1 MLNNEIKKY
10 LANIDQEK
18 KALVSFRG
26 EYEIAQK
33 IEGILKKNEKYEPTK
48 EDIAEQIAFDFMA
61 DYPSNNSGWE
71 TYYGPMSVLPNDKGQ
86 MVKYPSIRRV
96 DQEMLEYW
104 TERVKESKNPILSSR
119 YADLVVDFSPKVLSK
134 SADINLF
141 QKVIDSNIAIC
152 EKLLANPLDCK
163 TKIKRAL
170 ILAIQTNDQ
179 KRITETK
186 NTIIKLEKNIAIDDK
201 LGFWGFSFK
210 WLILDFSKKVT
221 LEDKERNELI
231 KEIEE
236 RLKREEK
243 NPWLTE
249 KAVSLLAEYY
259 AREKD
264 EKNLMRVLGIL
275 ENSLKTNERSNSDAL
290 LKTHAYEQIHEIYRK
305 YASSFAEAEKANKRL
320 SQEIGQLDL
329 DWNKSLKE
337 ISVETKIK
345 NEDIEKCLKG
355 IFGKN
360 KDDKLELV
368 MAKIAVSHL
377 PKKDAVKKQLDDVS
391 SKHPIQFLC
400 TKQIISDDGVPIA
413 KLSTLDED
421 YDNHFQSYALQYMQF
436 GSFFLSLTLDE
447 LRKKFSKEKILEYF
461 EKAVVFENEN
471 QEYLKRAISAYWDED
486 YLVASHLFNPL
497 IESGIRELVK
507 ICGGLVLVPDEKL
520 NGYKNVLLGGLLKN
534 DQIFENVFS
543 KSGHNILFYFR
554 LVLTEKLGMN
564 LRNDFAHGLEKKKF
578 FGRDASDRLFHI
590 LICLSVVRKKRE
602 IKAAAAPAVRALK
615 QKGKKEGG
623 LGEDF
628 CPFAIK
634 NRAFPLF
641 SD

>member
-1 MLNNEIKKY
+1 MLNDEVKKY
-10 LANIDQEK
+10 LESLEEDQ
-18 KALVSFRG
+18 KAPLSFHG
-26 EYEIAQK
+26 EHDIAQK
-33 IEGILKKNEKYEPTK
+33 IKDILKKDEKYEPTK
-48 EDIAEQIAFDFMA
+48 EDIAEQMAFDFMA
-61 DYPSNNSGWE
+61 DYPNDNSGWE
-71 TYYGPMSVLPNDKGQ
+71 TYHGPMFVLPNDKGQ
-86 MVKYPSIRRV
+86 MVEYPSIRRV

-104 TERVKESKNPILSSR
+104 IKRARESKNPILSSR
-119 YADLVVDFSPKVLSK
+119 YADLVVDFSLKVLSK
-134 SADINLF
+134 NADIDLF
-141 QKVIDSNIAIC
+141 QIVIDSNIAIC
-152 EKLLANPLDCK
+152 EKTLADPLDCK

-170 ILAIQTNDQ
+170 VLAIQTNDQ
-179 KRITETK
+179 ERISKTK
-186 NTIIKLEKNIAIDDK
+186 NTIIKLEKDIAIDDK
-201 LGFWGFSFK
+201 PGLWGFAFK
-210 WLILDFSKKVT
+210 WLILDFSKKVI
-221 LEDKERNELI
+221 LEDKEKNEII
-231 KEIEE
+231 KEIEG

-243 NPWLTE
+243 NPWLAE
-249 KAVSLLAEYY
+249 NAVSLLAEYY
-259 AREKD
+259 AKEKD

-345 NEDIEKCLKG
+345 NEDIKNYLKG
-355 IFGKN
+355 IFGEN
-360 KDDKLELV
+360 NDEKLEMV

-436 GSFFLSLTLDE
+436 GSFFLSLTMDE
-447 LRKKFSKEKILEYF
+447 LRKQFSKEKILEYF

-520 NGYKNVLLGGLLKN
+520 SEYKNVLLGGLLKN
-534 DQIFENVFS
+534 DQIFENIFS
-543 KSGHNILFYFR
+543 KSGHNVLFYFR

-564 LRNDFAHGLEKKKF
+564 LRNDFAHGLGKKKF

-590 LICLSVVRKKRE
+590 LIWLSVVRKKE
-602 IKAAAAPAVRALK
+602 
-615 QKGKKEGG
+615 
-623 LGEDF
+623 
-628 CPFAIK
+628 
-634 NRAFPLF
+634 N
-641 SD
+641 

>member
-1 MLNNEIKKY
+1 MLNSEVKKY
-10 LANIDQEK
+10 LESLEQDQ
-18 KALVSFRG
+18 KAPLTFHG
-26 EYEIAQK
+26 EHEIAQK
-33 IEGILKKNEKYEPTK
+33 IKDILKKDERYEPTK
-48 EDIAEQIAFDFMA
+48 EDIAEQMAFDFMS
-61 DYPSNNSGWE
+61 DYPNDNSGWD
-71 TYYGPMSVLPNDKGQ
+71 TYHGPMFVLPNDKGQ
-86 MVKYPSIRRV
+86 MVEYPSIRRV
-96 DQEMLEYW
+96 NQEMLEYW
-104 TERVKESKNPILSSR
+104 TKRAKESKNPILSSR
-119 YADLVVDFSPKVLSK
+119 YADLVVDFSLKVLSK
-134 SADINLF
+134 KADIDLF
-141 QKVIDSNIAIC
+141 QIVIDSNNIIC
-152 EKLLANPLDCK
+152 EKSLADPLDCK

-179 KRITETK
+179 KRISKTK
-186 NTIIKLEKNIAIDDK
+186 NTIIKLEKDIAVDDK
-201 LGFWGFSFK
+201 PGLWGFAFK
-210 WLILDFSKKVT
+210 WLILDFSKKVA
-221 LEDKERNELI
+221 LEDAEKKGLL

-243 NPWLTE
+243 NPWLAE
-249 KAVSLLAEYY
+249 NAVSLLAEYY

-264 EKNLMRVLGIL
+264 EENLMRVLGIL
-275 ENSLKTNERSNSDAL
+275 ENSLKTDERSNSDAL

-305 YASSFAEAEKANKRL
+305 YASGFVEAEKANKRL

-345 NEDIEKCLKG
+345 NEDIENYLKG
-355 IFGKN
+355 IFGEK
-360 KDDKLELV
+360 KDEKLEMV
-368 MAKIAVSHL
+368 IAKIAVSHL
-377 PKKDAVKKQLDDVS
+377 PRKDAVKKQLDDIS

-436 GSFFLSLTLDE
+436 GSFFLSLTMDE
-447 LRKKFSKEKILEYF
+447 LRKQFSKEKILEYF
-461 EKAVVFENEN
+461 KKAVVFENEN
-471 QEYLKRAISAYWDED
+471 WEYLKRAISAYWDED

-543 KSGHNILFYFR
+543 KSGHNVLFYFR

-564 LRNDFAHGLEKKKF
+564 LRNDFAHGLGKKKF

-590 LICLSVVRKKRE
+590 LIWLSVVRKKE
-602 IKAAAAPAVRALK
+602 K
-615 QKGKKEGG
+615 
-623 LGEDF
+623 
-628 CPFAIK
+628 
-634 NRAFPLF
+634 
-641 SD
+641 